1 MPKRS
6 GIPRKPSENNSTNS
20 AVDTW
25 VQERVQEPT
34 SVEKMKRLTIDVPE
48 SLHRQLKLKSVAEGK
63 TMADLVRGWIEEKVQ

>member
-6 GIPRKPSENNSTNS
+6 GIPRKPSDKNNS

-48 SLHRQLKLKSVAEGK
+48 SLHRQLKLKSVAEGE
-63 TMADLVRGWIEEKVQ
+63 TMADLVRGWIEEKIQ